1 MQMDRKEMEK
11 DSKFMEFM
19 KIVEDQ
25 MHARFKHEQWEKAR
39 NFQILNRNV
48 IKGQIL
54 FTGSSLMEQFPVAEI
69 ARNHGLDKII
79 YNRGIGG
86 YTTDDFISEIDT
98 VLFDLAPS
106 KVFINIGTNDMN
118 EREDGEDWNQHLLT
132 NYELILKQI
141 KERLPETEVYMMT
154 YYPVNPTAPGSEN
167 IAHMLKIRTND
178 NLNMV
183 NKQMNELAQKFGYHF
198 IDANEGLR
206 DENGNLKAE
215 FTKEGLHMFAN
226 AYEVVFNNIKQY
238 I

>member
-1 MQMDRKEMEK
+1 
-11 DSKFMEFM
+11 
-19 KIVEDQ
+19 
-25 MHARFKHEQWEKAR
+25 
-39 NFQILNRNV
+39 
-48 IKGQIL
+48 
-54 FTGSSLMEQFPVAEI
+54 
-69 ARNHGLDKII
+69 
-79 YNRGIGG
+79 
-86 YTTDDFISEIDT
+86 
-98 VLFDLAPS
+98 
-106 KVFINIGTNDMN
+106 MN

-141 KERLPETEVYMMT
+141 KERLPETEVYMMA

-178 NLNMV
+178 NLHMV

-206 DENGNLKAE
+206 DENGNLKTE